1 MTETKSIFKRKKKFT
16 GIVISK
22 KSAKT
27 LKVKI
32 ERWHFYSLYNKR
44 IKLTKTF
51 LIHDEKDEANIG
63 DKVQLIE
70 SRPLSKL
77 KRWRLIKII
86 EKAK

>member
-1 MTETKSIFKRKKKFT
+1 MK
-16 GIVISK
+16 
-22 KSAKT
+22 

-44 IKLTKTF
+44 IKLTRTF
-51 LIHDEKDEANIG
+51 IVHDEKDEANIG